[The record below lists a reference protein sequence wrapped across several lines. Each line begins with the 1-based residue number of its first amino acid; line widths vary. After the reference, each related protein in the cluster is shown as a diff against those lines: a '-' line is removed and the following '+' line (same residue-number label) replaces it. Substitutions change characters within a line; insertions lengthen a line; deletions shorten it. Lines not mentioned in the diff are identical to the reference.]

1 MEADPSMQRVVIAP
15 HLWRAL
21 EVMARD
27 MAVEPGQLVN
37 QAVFAW
43 LRINGY
49 AAAGT
54 VAQLARGSGISTPAP
69 APAPLPAPP
78 VQMAVALSA
87 APVTPKEPA
96 RPTLTPVAGPPS
108 LPQVKPAAPID
119 PGAEA
124 LEGVV
129 GRMAEIDAD
138 LALLAHPQA
147 AWAHQPEGDDAE
159 SGGGDEDAGRPEAH
173 EAPEGPLEGEADV
186 VSAEVVM
193 PTEALGSVEDRA
205 LLPPVDLEEA
215 QSFLLEN
222 AEATSPP
229 LPRFAA
235 PAEEGTV
242 LLRSAPMAAYVQREG
257 EERVR
262 ITGDRFIIGRGPQC
276 DLIIDSPRV
285 SREHVALVR
294 TGLAFVLEDL
304 GSSNGTFFND
314 QRITRRELE
323 SGDVVR
329 LGNELVSFYLFAE
342 G

>member
-1 MEADPSMQRVVIAP
+1 MQRVVIAP

-54 VAQLARGSGISTPAP
+54 IAQLARGAGASASS
-69 APAPLPAPP
+69 PAPLPASPP
-78 VQMAVALSA
+78 PTAVAHSA
-87 APVTPKEPA
+87 ATVTHKEPTPPPL
-96 RPTLTPVAGPPS
+96 RPTLTPVAGPPP
-108 LPQVKPAAPID
+108 LPQVKPGPPVD

-124 LEGVV
+124 LQGVV
-129 GRMAEIDAD
+129 ARMAEIDAD

-147 AWAHQPEGDDAE
+147 AWAHQPEDDDA
-159 SGGGDEDAGRPEAH
+159 DADADADAEDAGRPDGH
-173 EAPEGPLEGEADV
+173 EAPEEPPEEGEAEV

-193 PTEALGSVEDRA
+193 PTEAMGSVEDRA

-242 LLRSAPMAAYVQREG
+242 LLRASPMAAYVQREG

-294 TGLAFVLEDL
+294 SGLAFVVEDL

-314 QRITRRELE
+314 ERITRRELE